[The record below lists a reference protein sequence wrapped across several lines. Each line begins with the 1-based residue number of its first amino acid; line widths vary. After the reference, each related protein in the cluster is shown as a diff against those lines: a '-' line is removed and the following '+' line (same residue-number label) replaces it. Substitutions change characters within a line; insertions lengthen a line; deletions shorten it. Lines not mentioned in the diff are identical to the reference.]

1 MMRGGRAF
9 GAVVLVF
16 VVATGAGV
24 SAGLLRH
31 EDGPGPARASL
42 SPPSAATVDGRRF
55 LDTYVDPDGRVVRR
69 DEGGDTVS
77 EGQAYALLVAVA
89 LDDRATFDRVWA
101 WTASNL
107 RRPDGLLSWRWADGA
122 VVDGEAAADA
132 DLDAAWALSL
142 AARRWPLGGYARPAR
157 ELASAIGALETVA
170 AGEGRTVLAAGPWAV
185 GATGAGDAAAV
196 NPSYL
201 SPVADAVLAQA
212 GYIDAAA
219 AASRAAG
226 GRHVVTALL
235 DERGI
240 PTDWARVGADGTV
253 SPADG
258 ATGGGDG
265 RFGWDAVRVS
275 LRFAASC
282 DPADRAIAARV
293 WTVMLN
299 GAGVDEMGDHPAR
312 LTAAAAAAA
321 AAGDPERATELLDEA
336 STQDQEHP
344 TYYGSALTALAR
356 ILLGTDRLG
365 GCPPLDR

>member
-1 MMRGGRAF
+1 MTRGGRTL
-9 GAVVLVF
+9 GAVALVF
-16 VVATGAGV
+16 VAVSGAGA

-31 EDGPGPARASL
+31 ADAPGPVRAAV
-42 SPPSAATVDGRRF
+42 SPPSAVTVDGRRF

-69 DEGGDTVS
+69 DQGGDTVS

-89 LDDRATFDRVWA
+89 LDDRATFDRVWT
-101 WTASNL
+101 WTAANL
-107 RRPDGLLSWRWADGA
+107 RRPDGLLAWQWAHGA

-132 DLDAAWALSL
+132 DLDAAWALAL
-142 AARRWPLGGYARPAR
+142 AARRWPAGGYARPAQ
-157 ELASAIGALETVA
+157 ELASAIGALETVP

-185 GATGAGDAAAV
+185 AAGPGEAATV
-196 NPSYL
+196 NPSYS
-201 SPVADAVLAQA
+201 SPVADAVLADA
-212 GYIDAAA
+212 GFVDAAT

-226 GRHVVTALL
+226 GRHVVTSLL
-235 DERGI
+235 DGRGV
-240 PTDWARVGADGTV
+240 PTDWARVAADGTV
-253 SPADG
+253 SPAGG

-282 DPADRAIAARV
+282 DAADQAVAARV
-293 WTVMLN
+293 WGVMLN
-299 GAGVDEMGDHPAR
+299 GTGVEEMGDHPAR

-321 AAGDPERATELLDEA
+321 AAGDHERATQLLDEA
-336 STQDQEHP
+336 SAQDQRHP
-344 TYYGSALTALAR
+344 TYYGSALAALAR